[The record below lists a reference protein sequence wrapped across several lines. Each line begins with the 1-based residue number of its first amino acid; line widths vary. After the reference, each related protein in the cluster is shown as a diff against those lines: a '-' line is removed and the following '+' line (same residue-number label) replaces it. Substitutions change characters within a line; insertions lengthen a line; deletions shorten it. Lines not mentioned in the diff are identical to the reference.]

1 MAQSFP
7 SLEIGPLSHSLEAP
21 VISIGR
27 ADDNMVV
34 LDDASVSGHHAEIE
48 QTENG
53 LVLRDLGSTNGTKVN
68 GLMVTEAV
76 LKDGDQVCFGSV
88 DARVAL
94 SEGSPI
100 EPAFKQSE
108 TTRSESPTRRESGN
122 KGWLPYIPLTACVV
136 GFGSLLPLFFLP
148 SNRHL
153 SESGFFPVLL
163 LAVTGCGLGCLGFLH
178 LLMPMRLQQDVWKEM
193 GVAFGCVAAFTGFLY
208 VPIVDGLVP
217 RLLEKP
223 FHGGNGRV
231 MLLAWVWQGI
241 LSMIATARQINRF
254 EMEAGLRLDWSIGFI
269 TQFLGTGL
277 LEELTKVAPGALIAY
292 AATARDSATRKTAIV
307 AAFFGGLAFGATEA
321 LMGYCPWTGMA
332 EWNLNVLRWFRNV
345 PLHGVW
351 AATSAVMLWDK
362 MPLIKATTNRWKKLG
377 HFLMCLGVAS
387 AIHAANNTF
396 GGELPLIGIAGLSV
410 WALAKFV
417 EPKTPEQIQVEGIN
431 SVPTWMNWI
440 SLRPLQARPYF
451 TKAAGACVVA
461 ILLTGIFTSTSAPRT
476 NYGSPYSPTPAGPE
490 RCIWCGGSGG
500 GYQPGFGWIRCNHCE
515 GRGYQVR

>member
-1 MAQSFP
+1 MAQSVP
-7 SLEIGPLSHSLEAP
+7 TLEIGPLSHSLEAE
-21 VISIGR
+21 VTTIGR
-27 ADDNMVV
+27 AEDNMVV

-53 LVLRDLGSTNGTKVN
+53 LLLRDLGSTNGTKIN
-68 GLMVTEAV
+68 GLLVTEAV

-108 TTRSESPTRRESGN
+108 TTKSESPTRKESGN

-148 SNRHL
+148 SNRYL
-153 SESGFFPVLL
+153 SEGGFLPVLL
-163 LAVTGCGLGCLGFLH
+163 LAVMGCGLGCLAFLH
-178 LLMPMRLQQDVWKEM
+178 LLMPMRLQHDVWKEL
-193 GVAFGCVAAFTGFLY
+193 GVAFACVAAFTAFLY
-208 VPIVDGLVP
+208 VPIVDGVVP
-217 RLLEKP
+217 RLHEKT

-231 MLLAWVWQGI
+231 MLIAWIWQGI
-241 LSMIATARQINRF
+241 LKFITLARQHTNELDSAVRF
-254 EMEAGLRLDWSIGFI
+254 FSN
-269 TQFLGTGL
+269 FLGVGL
-277 LEELTKVAPGALIAY
+277 LEEFTKVAPGALIAY
-292 AATARDSATRKTAIV
+292 GATTRTQEIRKTAIL
-307 AAFFGGLAFGATEA
+307 AAFFGGLAFGGAEA
-321 LMGYCPWTGMA
+321 LIGYSPWTGMT
-332 EWNLNVLRWFRNV
+332 EWNANVLRWFRNV
-345 PLHGVW
+345 PLHGMW
-351 AATSAVMLWDK
+351 AAISAAILWDK
-362 MPLIKATTNRWKKLG
+362 MPQIKAAKNRWMKAG
-377 HFLMCLGVAS
+377 YFIMCLGVAS
-387 AIHAANNTF
+387 GIHAANNTF
-396 GGELPLIGIAGLSV
+396 ANPLLFTGIAGLSV
-410 WALAKFV
+410 WAVAKFA
-417 EPKTPEQIQVEGIN
+417 EAKTPEQIQVEGIN
-431 SVPTWMNWI
+431 IVPTWMNWI

-451 TKAAGACVVA
+451 AKAAGASVVA